1 VNDTVIEM
9 AAVSKRYLLGED
21 HPGASLRE
29 TLAHGLGRL
38 RPGAPRR
45 RRDELWALRDVDL
58 EVSAGSSL
66 GIIGRNGAGK
76 STILKILSRITEP
89 TSGVS
94 RTRGRVASLLE
105 IGTGF
110 HPELSGRENI
120 FLNGTILGMRRR
132 DIERRLDEIIQ
143 FSGVSRFIDTPIKRY
158 SSGMYLRLAFA
169 VAAHLEPDILL
180 VDEVLAVGDAE
191 FQRKCLDTMA
201 SVERSGRTV
210 IFVSHDLGAIASLC
224 ETSVWLE
231 GGQIRR
237 RGQTSDVIADYL
249 ASATA
254 EDGARTFEER
264 AGSQVSL
271 LGITVRDHRGV
282 ATTLLSR
289 GQAFSISLRVR
300 LGAELPGM
308 DCAIYV
314 ATKAGV
320 RIFDEMWSD
329 RVARRPAGPG
339 VYEVRAVVPPFLNV
353 GDYVV
358 GVWLGTTYET
368 FLDDPAVA
376 TLRLEGSTSN
386 RPGRLVELPL
396 EWTHKEAVA
405 GANGISDIRG
415 AHGRGQPATRSQRRN
430 PDA

>member
-1 VNDTVIEM
+1 MNDTVIEM
-9 AAVSKRYLLGED
+9 AAVSKRYLLGAD

-29 TLAHGLGRL
+29 TLAYGLGRL
-38 RPGAPRR
+38 RPGTAKP

-58 EVSAGSSL
+58 AVPRGTSL
-66 GIIGRNGAGK
+66 GIVGRNGAGK
-76 STILKILSRITEP
+76 STILKVLSRITEP

-120 FLNGTILGMRRR
+120 YLNGTILGMRRS
-132 DIERRLDEIIQ
+132 DIDRRLDEIIQ

-191 FQRKCLDTMA
+191 FQRKCLETMA
-201 SVERSGRTV
+201 SVEHSGRTV
-210 IFVSHDLGAIASLC
+210 VFVSHDLGAIASLC
-224 ETSVWLE
+224 ATSVWLE
-231 GGQIRR
+231 AGRIRR
-237 RGQTSDVIADYL
+237 QGRTSDVIADYL
-249 ASATA
+249 ASATVG
-254 EDGARTFEER
+254 DGARTFQER
-264 AGSQVSL
+264 PGATVSL
-271 LGITVRDHRGV
+271 LGITVRDHRGK

-289 GQAFSISLRVR
+289 KEAFSISLRVR
-300 LGAELPGM
+300 LGTEMPGM

-314 ATKAGV
+314 STRNGIRV
-320 RIFDEMWSD
+320 FDEMWSD
-329 RVARRPAGPG
+329 QVAQRPAGPG
-339 VYEVRAVVPPFLNV
+339 EYEVTAVVPPSLNV

-368 FLDDPAVA
+368 FIEDPAVA
-376 TLRLEGSTSN
+376 TLRLEGSISN
-386 RPGRLVELPL
+386 RPGRLVELPIK
-396 EWTHKEAVA
+396 WTHTETGNATN
-405 GANGISDIRG
+405 GASST
-415 AHGRGQPATRSQRRN
+415 QL
-430 PDA
+430 DAWTKLASGPKYPS

>member
-29 TLAHGLGRL
+29 TLAYGVRRL
-38 RPGAPRR
+38 RPGASRP
-45 RRDELWALRDVDL
+45 RRDELWSLRDVDL
-58 EVSAGSSL
+58 EVARGTSL
-66 GIIGRNGAGK
+66 GIVGRNGAGK
-76 STILKILSRITEP
+76 STILKVLSRITEP
-89 TSGVS
+89 TSGIS
-94 RTRGRVASLLE
+94 RTRGRVAALLE

-120 FLNGTILGMRRR
+120 YLNGAILGMRRN
-132 DIERRLDEIIQ
+132 DISRRLDEIVE

-210 IFVSHDLGAIASLC
+210 VFVSHDLGAIASLC
-224 ETSVWLE
+224 ATSVWLD
-231 GGQIRR
+231 GGRIRR
-237 RGQTSDVIADYL
+237 QGQTSDVVADYL
-249 ASATA
+249 ASATTA
-254 EDGARTFEER
+254 DGARTFQER
-264 AGSQVSL
+264 AGAPVSL

-289 GQAFSISLRVR
+289 GQAFSISLRIR
-300 LGAELPGM
+300 LSLKLPGM

-314 ATKAGV
+314 ATRAGTRV
-320 RIFDEMWSD
+320 FDEMWSD
-329 RVARRPAGPG
+329 RVAGRPVGPG
-339 VYEVRAVVPPFLNV
+339 EYEVSAVIPPCLNV

-358 GVWLGTTYET
+358 GVWLGTSYET

-376 TLRLEGSTSN
+376 ALRLEGSTSD
-386 RPGRLVELPL
+386 RPERLVELPL
-396 EWTHKEAVA
+396 KWTHQDA
-405 GANGISDIRG
+405 GVGTGGINNTGGDSWTELNKSSKL
-415 AHGRGQPATRSQRRN
+415 PS
-430 PDA
+430 

>member
-1 VNDTVIEM
+1 MSATVVEM

-21 HPGASLRE
+21 RPGASLRE
-29 TLAHGLGRL
+29 TLAYGLGRL
-38 RPGAPRR
+38 RPGAPRPR
-45 RRDELWALRDVDL
+45 REELWALRDVDL
-58 EVSAGSSL
+58 EVTGGTSL
-66 GIIGRNGAGK
+66 GIVGRNGAGK
-76 STILKILSRITEP
+76 STILKVLSRITEP

-120 FLNGTILGMRRR
+120 YLNGAILGMRRS
-132 DIERRLDEIIQ
+132 DIDRRLDEIIQ

-169 VAAHLEPDILL
+169 VAAHLEPDVLL

-210 IFVSHDLGAIASLC
+210 VFVSHDLGAIASLC
-224 ETSVWLE
+224 ATSVWLE
-231 GGQIRR
+231 SGRIRC
-237 RGQTSDVIADYL
+237 RGKTSDVIAEYL
-249 ASATA
+249 ASATVS
-254 EDGARTFEER
+254 DGARTFSER
-264 AGSQVSL
+264 PGAAVSL

-289 GQAFSISLRVR
+289 SQAFSISLRVR
-300 LGAELPGM
+300 LGGELPGM

-314 ATKAGV
+314 TTRAGTRV
-320 RIFDEMWSD
+320 FDEMWSD
-329 RVARRPAGPG
+329 KVAQRPAGPG
-339 VYEVRAVVPPFLNV
+339 EYEVSAVIPPCLNV

-358 GVWLGTTYET
+358 GVWLGTSYET

-376 TLRLEGSTSN
+376 TLRLEGSNRN
-386 RPGRLVELPL
+386 RPERLVELPL
-396 EWTHKEAVA
+396 TWTHQDTGA
-405 GANGISDIRG
+405 GTIG
-415 AHGRGQPATRSQRRN
+415 ASHAQQGKWTKLASSRK
-430 PDA
+430 

>member
-1 VNDTVIEM
+1 VQDTVIEM
-9 AAVSKRYLLGED
+9 AAVSKCYLLGAD

-29 TLAHGLGRL
+29 TLASGLGRL

-45 RRDELWALRDVDL
+45 RRDELWALQDVDL
-58 EVSAGSSL
+58 QVTGGTSL
-66 GIIGRNGAGK
+66 GIVGRNGAGK
-76 STILKILSRITEP
+76 STILKVLSRITEP

-120 FLNGTILGMRRR
+120 YLNGTILGMRRR
-132 DIERRLDEIIQ
+132 DIDRRLDEIVQ

-201 SVERSGRTV
+201 SVESSGRTV
-210 IFVSHDLGAIASLC
+210 VFVSHDLGAIASLC
-224 ETSVWLE
+224 ETSVWLD
-231 GGQIRR
+231 GGRIRR

-249 ASATA
+249 ASAA
-254 EDGARTFEER
+254 VSDGARTFTER
-264 AGSQVSL
+264 PGAPVSL
-271 LGITVRDHRGV
+271 LGIAVRDHRGV

-289 GQAFSISLRVR
+289 GQSFSISLRMR
-300 LGAELPGM
+300 LGVELPGM

-314 ATKAGV
+314 ATRGGV
-320 RIFDEMWSD
+320 RVFDEMWSD
-329 RVARRPAGPG
+329 QVARRPTGPG
-339 VYEVRAVVPPFLNV
+339 EYEVTAVVPPCLNV
-353 GDYVV
+353 GDYLV
-358 GVWLGTTYET
+358 GVWLGTSYET
-368 FLDDPAVA
+368 FFDDPAVA
-376 TLRLEGSTSN
+376 TLRLEGSTCN
-386 RPGRLVELPL
+386 RPARLVELPL
-396 EWTHKEAVA
+396 KWTHEQA
-405 GANGISDIRG
+405 GPDANGSGNIQGGSW
-415 AHGRGQPATRSQRRN
+415 AKSARN
-430 PDA
+430 PTSPS